1 MDDLQFYPTPKEL
14 AQRAWALFKNKHFTR
29 ILEPSAGNGDLADA
43 RPWENERYYRG
54 AAPIIDCCEIDVTKH
69 ATLRDKG
76 YQVVG
81 LDFLQFGNAAIY
93 SHIILNPPFANG
105 AAHVLKAY
113 ESMWDG
119 EIVAIIN
126 ADTIRNPFSR
136 DRQMLVSLVEQF
148 GSYEIIEGAFAVP
161 DAERKTDVDV
171 ALIYLKKTANVT
183 SDIVGDLIG
192 DLRADAERG
201 AGLAGDYA
209 PEQAL
214 ALPNSFVENAV
225 ITFNAAVA
233 AMRDAVRYE
242 ARARHYNAMI
252 GETMATR
259 CGEQGST
266 KQDFTT
272 DWVKSEL
279 AKRYDDLKDRSW
291 AGLLRSADVASRLS
305 SAAEKRLIK
314 EFDQIKKLEF
324 TVSNIRGFIC
334 GLMESQGKIQEDMVD
349 DIFRLISHYHTD
361 NTHYCMGWKS
371 NDRHRTLGMKIKRT
385 RFILPGHGTESYQNS
400 LNWDSTKLLSDFD
413 KVFALLDGKRE
424 PEISLVSMFDKNF
437 HALRTGKRVYGTYFS
452 CRYFPGA
459 GTIHFFPTRPDLID
473 RLNRVVGRRNR
484 WLPPM
489 DDMAPQAFWDA
500 YDGCDKFDKE
510 LRDEV
515 GKTRRAWW
523 DNPFDNLHSN
533 EKRLSAEDTIL
544 DAMEKV
550 FERNGIVVGNLLAD
564 PTPAHPQLE
573 LLAA

>member
-14 AQRAWALFKNKHFTR
+14 ALRAWSLFKNKHFTR
-29 ILEPSAGNGDLADA
+29 VLEPSAGNGDLADA
-43 RPWENERYYRG
+43 HPWDNGRYYRG
-54 AAPIIDCCEIDVTKH
+54 SHPVIDCCEIDVTKH

-81 LDFLQFGNAAIY
+81 LDFLLFGNAAIY
-93 SHIILNPPFANG
+93 SHILLNPPFANG

-161 DAERKTDVDV
+161 NAERKTDVDV

-192 DLRADAERG
+192 ELRADAERG
-201 AGLAGDYA
+201 AGLAGDFA
-209 PEQAL
+209 PEQSL

-242 ARARHYNAMI
+242 ARARHYSAMI

-259 CGEQGST
+259 CCEQGST

-291 AGLLRSADVASRLS
+291 ACLLGSADVSSRLS

-324 TVSNIRGFIC
+324 TVTNIRGFMC
-334 GLMESQGKIQEDMVD
+334 GLMESQGQIQEDMVD
-349 DIFRLISHYHTD
+349 DIFRLISQYHTD

-385 RFILPGHGTESYQNS
+385 RFILPGHGTESYQSS

-424 PEISLVSMFDKNF
+424 PEISLVSIFNRHF
-437 HALRTGKRVYGTYFS
+437 NELRHGERIYGTYFS
-452 CRYFPGA
+452 CRYFPA
-459 GTIHFFPTRPDLID
+459 RGTIHFFPTRPDLID

-489 DDMAPQAFWDA
+489 DDLAPQAFWDA
-500 YDGCDKFDKE
+500 YDACDKFDKE

-515 GKTRRAWW
+515 GKVRRSWW

-550 FERNGIVVGNLLAD
+550 FERNGINVGNLLAD
-564 PTPAHPQLE
+564 PTPAHPQLD